1 MKEDTN
7 NQDEDK
13 LEDLVDEF
21 IRGDRRSVFGFIL
34 AGIIDIWPWISAP
47 ESSLVYFFYFLA
59 FAMNFSLITVVY
71 PTSLVCAALI
81 ASPKPGPKFWRFML
95 RYSETVIILS
105 YILSI
110 PCSKACFSWKLC
122 GQTNIIGVP
131 DFSKPF
137 VVSTLPLFL
146 AYFVTLLHS
155 FGQGGV
161 YELKPRY
168 DSWLNSTYM
177 PIEDDIVENTE
188 NVLDEAVMEEMSPR
202 SRYRI
207 GRRGTLQDFENL
219 GRSGNDHL
227 YSTDSFQNISKNLDT
242 FFQRL
247 LTDETEFGPSFIS
260 ISILDTEDHT
270 EDDWT
275 KIGNDLNFALLQLQD
290 FENSNNADYYSLDL
304 VETDVKGTLYQKGH
318 RTAVFQVVA
327 STDYFDSRC

>member
-1 MKEDTN
+1 MKEDAN

-131 DFSKPF
+131 DIYFTIVFGVFRNITSFFWPRWS
-137 VVSTLPLFL
+137 VRAETTL
-146 AYFVTLLHS
+146 
-155 FGQGGV
+155 
-161 YELKPRY
+161 
-168 DSWLNSTYM
+168 
-177 PIEDDIVENTE
+177 
-188 NVLDEAVMEEMSPR
+188 
-202 SRYRI
+202 
-207 GRRGTLQDFENL
+207 
-219 GRSGNDHL
+219 
-227 YSTDSFQNISKNLDT
+227 
-242 FFQRL
+242 
-247 LTDETEFGPSFIS
+247 
-260 ISILDTEDHT
+260 
-270 EDDWT
+270 
-275 KIGNDLNFALLQLQD
+275 
-290 FENSNNADYYSLDL
+290 
-304 VETDVKGTLYQKGH
+304 
-318 RTAVFQVVA
+318 
-327 STDYFDSRC
+327 